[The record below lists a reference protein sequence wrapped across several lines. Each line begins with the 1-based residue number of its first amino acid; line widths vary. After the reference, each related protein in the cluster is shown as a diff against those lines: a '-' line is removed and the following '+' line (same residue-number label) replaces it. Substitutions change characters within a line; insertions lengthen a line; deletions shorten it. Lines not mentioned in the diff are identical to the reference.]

1 MFFKLEFVCWV
12 FFDTLAR
19 VTVVGHVKNIHGVVM
34 VFLEDATLQEKEIK
48 KGKAVYRYYSMRF
61 ADRGDHM
68 YKIQVS
74 FTGEFWKLTYFGGV
88 LYCCIFWGWKLKLFH
103 LTLT

>member
-1 MFFKLEFVCWV
+1 
-12 FFDTLAR
+12 
-19 VTVVGHVKNIHGVVM
+19 M

-48 KGKAVYRYYSMRF
+48 KGKAVYRYYSKRF

-88 LYCCIFWGWKLKLFH
+88 LYILGLEIKTISSNVDLSMKKGKKLH
-103 LTLT
+103 LTLTHHIIPHPPVSKNNVPFG